1 MNARVLELLQRPEN
15 ISKEDIS
22 LLQNEISKFPYMQ
35 SIRTLHLSAI
45 FNFDAENYQKELTKT
60 AAYTTDK
67 KILYTFINKKNEEEK
82 KELTKFKKIV
92 LAKSENEVEK
102 IFEEPVNIV
111 EVPEQNIT
119 KNSSE
124 NLTETVEK
132 IEAEKPV
139 VTHPKSVVGDTELE
153 APILDKKENE
163 FEVLK
168 ELEILEIENQL
179 LEQEKAENAF
189 KTREE
194 DLNFSKETVLE
205 HIDRSEDK
213 EITSVKPSDISFNGF
228 ESFLPNV
235 KFTVPSV
242 QKEEPKSEPK
252 SEIPAPT
259 IEEKPTEE
267 KIKSEEVPSEK
278 TPELNISQPEKTEI
292 IEEKIEMTIEKE
304 EPQEINTPILTE
316 EKEEIVEEI
325 HTDWKPMNFEM
336 NPLDSMIQKPAVSQP
351 KPTEKPVEVKPEIAI
366 TEEKKMVEEVAPIEL
381 KKEVLEEVK
390 IEEKPIE
397 KSILNTSF
405 LKANVQETPVQT
417 IENQV
422 EKVSAEENNSNV
434 PGFVNTWQSWLKI
447 DRSGIKTPE
456 NIPVKVIEKKAEII
470 DKFIEENPKISQL
483 KEEVNFVVKEK
494 NDDISHLMT
503 ETLAKLYTEQRL
515 YTKAIKAYEILQNKH
530 PESAED
536 FKAKIQEIRDLKQG
550 K

>member
-67 KILYTFINKKNEEEK
+67 KILYTFINKKKEEEK

-92 LAKSENEVEK
+92 LAKTEYEVEK
-102 IFEEPVNIV
+102 TIEEPVKIV

-139 VTHPKSVVGDTELE
+139 VTHPESVVGDTELE

-179 LEQEKAENAF
+179 LEQEKSEQEQEKIAF

-205 HIDRSEDK
+205 HIDQSDDK

-235 KFTVPSV
+235 KFTVPSTP
-242 QKEEPKSEPK
+242 KEESKSEPK
-252 SEIPAPT
+252 AEISAT
-259 IEEKPTEE
+259 IIEEKPTEE
-267 KIKSEEVPSEK
+267 ENK
-278 TPELNISQPEKTEI
+278 TCRN
-292 IEEKIEMTIEKE
+292 
-304 EPQEINTPILTE
+304 
-316 EKEEIVEEI
+316 
-325 HTDWKPMNFEM
+325 
-336 NPLDSMIQKPAVSQP
+336 
-351 KPTEKPVEVKPEIAI
+351 
-366 TEEKKMVEEVAPIEL
+366 
-381 KKEVLEEVK
+381 
-390 IEEKPIE
+390 
-397 KSILNTSF
+397 SI
-405 LKANVQETPVQT
+405 
-417 IENQV
+417 
-422 EKVSAEENNSNV
+422 
-434 PGFVNTWQSWLKI
+434 
-447 DRSGIKTPE
+447 
-456 NIPVKVIEKKAEII
+456 
-470 DKFIEENPKISQL
+470 
-483 KEEVNFVVKEK
+483 
-494 NDDISHLMT
+494 
-503 ETLAKLYTEQRL
+503 
-515 YTKAIKAYEILQNKH
+515 
-530 PESAED
+530 
-536 FKAKIQEIRDLKQG
+536 
-550 K
+550 

>member
-67 KILYTFINKKNEEEK
+67 KILYTFINKKKEEEK

-92 LAKSENEVEK
+92 LAKTEYEVEK
-102 IFEEPVNIV
+102 TIEEPVNIV

-119 KNSSE
+119 ENSSE

-179 LEQEKAENAF
+179 LEQEKAEEENAEIAF

-205 HIDRSEDK
+205 HIDQSDDK

-235 KFTVPSV
+235 KFTVPSTP
-242 QKEEPKSEPK
+242 KEELKSEPK
-252 SEIPAPT
+252 AEIPAPI
-259 IEEKPTEE
+259 IEEKLTEE
-267 KIKSEEVPSEK
+267 EIKSEEVPFEK
-278 TPELNISQPEKTEI
+278 TP
-292 IEEKIEMTIEKE
+292 
-304 EPQEINTPILTE
+304 
-316 EKEEIVEEI
+316 
-325 HTDWKPMNFEM
+325 
-336 NPLDSMIQKPAVSQP
+336 
-351 KPTEKPVEVKPEIAI
+351 
-366 TEEKKMVEEVAPIEL
+366 
-381 KKEVLEEVK
+381 
-390 IEEKPIE
+390 
-397 KSILNTSF
+397 
-405 LKANVQETPVQT
+405 
-417 IENQV
+417 
-422 EKVSAEENNSNV
+422 
-434 PGFVNTWQSWLKI
+434 
-447 DRSGIKTPE
+447 
-456 NIPVKVIEKKAEII
+456 
-470 DKFIEENPKISQL
+470 
-483 KEEVNFVVKEK
+483 
-494 NDDISHLMT
+494 
-503 ETLAKLYTEQRL
+503 
-515 YTKAIKAYEILQNKH
+515 
-530 PESAED
+530 
-536 FKAKIQEIRDLKQG
+536 
-550 K
+550 